1 MEGNFLVRFK
11 VETYMFVFCSDNQL
25 NSYKSEAKWVYFWD
39 QQFDYR
45 ALSRAMGCYILFPV
59 YHLEMVSRLLFVFK
73 KASPLTVVFIHQG
86 YENSYIL
93 LELWTKFQASLS
105 KNHPPVEVSLSRTPV
120 LYPRDS
126 CWHCFLTSH
135 WIRAGHN
142 WIPRG
147 SMQCGEKKESQASW
161 LHDCGKLITEACEG
175 WRKASSD
182 RSGWIFCH
190 SNTVW
195 SDKGSPKKGWK
206 KYASWQKLSK
216 SWFYLSINALRH
228 RLVVCGHNWSV

>member
-105 KNHPPVEVSLSRTPV
+105 KTIHQWRCPWAGPRFCTRETVVDTAFWPPTGSGQAIIE
-120 LYPRDS
+120 
-126 CWHCFLTSH
+126 FL
-135 WIRAGHN
+135 GD
-142 WIPRG
+142 
-147 SMQCGEKKESQASW
+147 QCSVEKKKKVKH
-161 LHDCGKLITEACEG
+161 LDCM
-175 WRKASSD
+175 
-182 RSGWIFCH
+182 
-190 SNTVW
+190 TV
-195 SDKGSPKKGWK
+195 G
-206 KYASWQKLSK
+206 
-216 SWFYLSINALRH
+216 
-228 RLVVCGHNWSV
+228 NW

>member
-1 MEGNFLVRFK
+1 MSLFLRS
-11 VETYMFVFCSDNQL
+11 TI
-25 NSYKSEAKWVYFWD
+25 W
-39 QQFDYR
+39 
-45 ALSRAMGCYILFPV
+45 LSRSEQSDGLLYT
-59 YHLEMVSRLLFVFK
+59 VSCISFRDGFQALVFK

-216 SWFYLSINALRH
+216 SLPKH
-228 RLVVCGHNWSV
+228 